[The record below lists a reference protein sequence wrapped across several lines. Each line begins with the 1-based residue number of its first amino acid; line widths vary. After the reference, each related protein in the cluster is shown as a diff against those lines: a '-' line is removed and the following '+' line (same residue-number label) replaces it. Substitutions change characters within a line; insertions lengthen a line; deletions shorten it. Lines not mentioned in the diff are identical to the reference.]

1 MVEAIQG
8 CALFVSTLS
17 TPLAIADALHK
28 KRLALIEPNTK
39 DGYVAANTNPSF
51 ITSISNLDLLHL

>member
-28 KRLALIEPNTK
+28 KRLALIQPNTNC
-39 DGYVAANTNPSF
+39 GYTAANTNPSF
-51 ITSISNLDLLHL
+51 ITPISNLNLIHL